1 MWLARDGRQRPVALK
16 TAHDEDQQAWL
27 RHEADNLA
35 RVDHR
40 YVVRLVEAHPE
51 GRWLALEYV
60 EGPDLAH
67 WARHQPLGVL
77 VELFARLSEALAH
90 LHERGLAHGDL
101 KPANVLVDSLGCPRL
116 IDLGS
121 AREVNDSSRL
131 EGFHGTLGYAAPEVL
146 EGHPAGPASDL
157 YSLGTL
163 LYRLLTGHAPFESA
177 DPAALTWLPLSTSP
191 PPPSSTVPNLPQ
203 ALDELVLQ
211 LMSRDPARRPRR
223 TASLASLL
231 RASLRS
237 IPAPPMVGMTRE
249 RELLRRSIASL
260 LDGKSGVVVLH
271 GPEGSGRSS
280 LIREALATARRE
292 GAAAIERD
300 QDPQEL
306 LDRLRCLP
314 RPAVV
319 ACDEAG
325 PATRELAA
333 RVIGERLTALILIRS
348 KRPLMAFTNLG
359 ARHIRP
365 SPLAAEHIR
374 LILEANGQDPGRAEE
389 IAERTRGL
397 PAAVHGYVRPPA
409 EGVPGL
415 SREQRSLLE
424 ATASGPVPLAEL
436 ARLLGMGEHE
446 LIDQA
451 EPLLDQGLLEEVDD
465 GSALRA
471 RRRS

>member
-1 MWLARDGRQRPVALK
+1 MK
-16 TAHDEDQQAWL
+16 TAHTPEQRAWIL
-27 RHEADNLA
+27 HEAEKLE
-35 RVDHR
+35 RLDHR

-77 VELFARLSEALAH
+77 VELFARLAEALAH
-90 LHERGLAHGDL
+90 LHERGLVHGDL
-101 KPANVLVDSLGCPRL
+101 KPGNVLVDALGCPRL

-121 AREVNDSSRL
+121 ARLLEETAI

-146 EGHPAGPASDL
+146 EGQPAGIASDL

-211 LMSRDPARRPRR
+211 LMSRSPDRRPNK
-223 TASLASLL
+223 TSALPALL

-237 IPAPPMVGMTRE
+237 TPAPPLVGMTRE
-249 RELLRRSIASL
+249 RELLRRSVASL

-271 GPEGSGRSS
+271 GPEGSGRSA
-280 LIREALATARRE
+280 LIREALRTARRE
-292 GAAAIERD
+292 GAAAIED
-300 QDPQEL
+300 SEDTQQL
-306 LDRLRCLP
+306 LARLRGLP

-319 ACDEAG
+319 ACEERG
-325 PATRELAA
+325 RQTSELAA

-348 KRPLMAFTNLG
+348 SRPLMAFTNLG

-374 LILEANGQDPGRAEE
+374 LILEAHGQPPQRAEE
-389 IAERTRGL
+389 IAARTRGH

-415 SREQRSLLE
+415 SARQRALLE
-424 ATASGPVPLAEL
+424 HTASGPVPLDEL
-436 ARLLGMGEHE
+436 AALLGIGEHE
-446 LIDQA
+446 LIDDA

-465 GSALRA
+465 GAALRA
-471 RRRS
+471 RRQP